1 MTLIELISKEAA
13 GEKPRIIAAASLA
26 GIANVVVLGY
36 VNVVA
41 QSADGAQLGSFTMF
55 CLTVLLYVVSARYTC
70 NRTTQ
75 IVESALQRIKIR
87 VADKVE
93 RAELQQLERIG
104 IAEISD
110 RIMEN
115 MSVISESATRVANLL
130 KSVCIL
136 IFAMLYLTRTSL
148 PAFALIAMILG
159 VGFSIYVSKQRQ
171 IKQYLIQAA
180 QERLTFFD
188 ILMDL
193 LRGFKEVKFSRRR
206 GRELGRDIEQSSGTL
221 RQATVKANQLF
232 NDNAVFAT
240 SLFYTVLGAI
250 VYVLPKHI
258 TVDAATLSSLVVA
271 IMFIWG
277 PIVNITGGYP
287 AYVRSDVALAQ
298 IAALESKLDALHQ
311 PVQVSEADNPWPGAI
326 TQIEAHE
333 LGYEYA
339 SEGGASVSADD
350 HAGGNAGGNV
360 AGKNDAFRIG
370 PINLTLHKGE
380 VLFIVGG
387 NGSGKSTLVKVLTG
401 LYPCSSGSLRADDI
415 PIQPQNAA
423 AYRELFSAI
432 YSDFHLFA
440 KLYGFLD
447 AIAAPDSASA
457 PPASSAI
464 SAAQVHRLL
473 QEMQLQDKTA
483 YAEGRF
489 ISRNLSTGQKKRL
502 AMIVALLEDRPIYVF
517 DEWAAD
523 QDPDF
528 RRYFYEELIPSLKQK
543 GKTVVIV
550 SHDDRYFHCGDRVV
564 TMEYGRIRSIT
575 AGVRPT

>member
-1 MTLIELISKEAA
+1 MTLIELISREAS
-13 GEKPRIIAAASLA
+13 GERLRIVVAASLA

-41 QSADGAQLGSFTMF
+41 QSADGAGLGSFAMF
-55 CLTVLLYVVSARYTC
+55 SLTVLLYVMSARYTC

-93 RAELQQLERIG
+93 RAELEQLERVG

-115 MSVISESATRVANLL
+115 MSVISESASRVANLL

-136 IFAMLYLTRTSL
+136 LFAMLYLTRTSL
-148 PAFALIAMILG
+148 PAFVMIALILG

-171 IKQYLIQAA
+171 IKEYLTQAA

-206 GRELGRDIEQSSGTL
+206 GREVCQDIEASAGTL

-240 SLFYTVLGAI
+240 SLFYSVLGAI

-287 AYVRSDVALAQ
+287 AYLRSEVA
-298 IAALESKLDALHQ
+298 IA
-311 PVQVSEADNPWPGAI
+311 
-326 TQIEAHE
+326 QIEALEDKLDVAVHRAVDPSDVE
-333 LGYEYA
+333 DPWQGGAGAIRLEAQDLGYEYA
-339 SEGGASVSADD
+339 GDGGRGPGQAQAT
-350 HAGGNAGGNV
+350 
-360 AGKNDAFRIG
+360 FRIG
-370 PINLTLHKGE
+370 PINLTIAPGE

-401 LYPCSSGSLRADDI
+401 LYPCTEGVLRANGTQV
-415 PIQPQNAA
+415 QPKNVAP
-423 AYRELFSAI
+423 YRELFSAI

-440 KLYGFLD
+440 KLYGFL
-447 AIAAPDSASA
+447 AAAADGSL
-457 PPASSAI
+457 
-464 SAAQVHRLL
+464 SAAEVQRLL
-473 QEMQLQDKTA
+473 AQMGLADKTA
-483 YAEGRF
+483 YESGRF
-489 ISRNLSTGQKKRL
+489 VSRNLSTGQQKRL
-502 AMIVALLEDRPIYVF
+502 ALIIALLEDRPVYVF

-523 QDPDF
+523 QDPEF
-528 RRYFYEELIPSLKQK
+528 RKYFYENLIPSLKHK
-543 GKTVVIV
+543 GKTLIIV

-564 TMEYGRIRSIT
+564 TMEYGKIRSIEP
-575 AGVRPT
+575 GSRYR

>member
-1 MTLIELISKEAA
+1 MMLIELISEEAA
-13 GEKPRIIAAASLA
+13 GERLRIVTAASLA

-36 VNVVA
+36 VNRVA
-41 QSADGAQLGSFTMF
+41 QSADGAGLGSFAMF
-55 CLTVLLYVVSARYTC
+55 CLTVLLYVLSARYTC

-87 VADKVE
+87 VSDKVE
-93 RAELQQLERIG
+93 RAELEQLERIG

-115 MSVISESATRVANLL
+115 MSVISESASRVANLL

-136 IFAMLYLTRTSL
+136 IFAMIYLTRTSL
-148 PAFALIAMILG
+148 PAFLMIAMILG

-171 IKQYLIQAA
+171 IKQYLLRAA

-206 GRELGRDIEQSSGTL
+206 GREVCRDIEQSSSSL

-240 SLFYTVLGAI
+240 SLFYSVLGAI
-250 VYVLPKHI
+250 VYVLPKHV
-258 TVDAATLSSLVVA
+258 TVDSATLSSLVVA

-287 AYVRSDVALAQ
+287 AYVRSDVALDQ
-298 IAALESKLDALHQ
+298 IDALEAKLDAAVHQ
-311 PVQVSEADNPWPGAI
+311 AVDAGLAEDPWQGRMSR
-326 TQIEAHE
+326 IEAQA
-333 LGYEYA
+333 LQYEYPI
-339 SEGGASVSADD
+339 EGGN
-350 HAGGNAGGNV
+350 G
-360 AGKNDAFRIG
+360 AFRIG
-370 PINLTLHKGE
+370 PIDLAIAQGE

-401 LYPCSSGSLRADDI
+401 LYPCSDGVLRVNDT
-415 PIQPQNAA
+415 PIHPKNVA
-423 AYRELFSAI
+423 AYREMISAI
-432 YSDFHLFA
+432 YADFHLFA

-447 AIAAPDSASA
+447 AEGAEVDIDAGKTAAG
-457 PPASSAI
+457 I
-464 SAAQVHRLL
+464 SAAQVQVLL
-473 QEMQLQDKTA
+473 AKMQLQGKTTF
-483 YAEGRF
+483 ENGRF

-502 AMIVALLEDRPIYVF
+502 AMIVALMEDRPLYVF

-523 QDPDF
+523 QDPEF
-528 RRYFYEELIPSLKQK
+528 RKYFYEELIPTLKK
-543 GKTVVIV
+543 NGKTLIIV

-564 TMEYGRIRSIT
+564 TMEYGKIRSI
-575 AGVRPT
+575 APGKPPGALPGSSAAKLP

>member
-1 MTLIELISKEAA
+1 MMLIELISEEAA
-13 GEKPRIIAAASLA
+13 GERIRIVTAASLA

-36 VNVVA
+36 VNRVA
-41 QSADGAQLGSFTMF
+41 QSADGAGLSSFAMF
-55 CLTVLLYVVSARYTC
+55 CVTVLVYVLSARYTC

-87 VADKVE
+87 VSEKVE
-93 RAELQQLERIG
+93 RAELEQLEHIG

-115 MSVISESATRVANLL
+115 MSVISESASRVANLL

-136 IFAMLYLTRTSL
+136 IFAMIYLTRTSL
-148 PAFALIAMILG
+148 PAFLMITMILG

-171 IKQYLIQAA
+171 IKQYLLQAA

-193 LRGFKEVKFSRRR
+193 LHGFKEVKFSRRR
-206 GRELGRDIEQSSGTL
+206 GREVCRDIDASASSL

-240 SLFYTVLGAI
+240 SLFYSVLGAI
-250 VYVLPKHI
+250 VYVLPKHA
-258 TVDAATLSSLVVA
+258 TVDSATLSSLVVA

-287 AYVRSDVALAQ
+287 AYIRSDVALDQ
-298 IAALESKLDALHQ
+298 LDALEAKLDAAVHKAMDAGQ
-311 PVQVSEADNPWPGAI
+311 AEDPWQGRI
-326 TQIEAHE
+326 DRIEAQE
-333 LGYEYA
+333 LEFEYPL
-339 SEGGASVSADD
+339 ED
-350 HAGGNAGGNV
+350 
-360 AGKNDAFRIG
+360 GKGSFRIG
-370 PINLTLHKGE
+370 PINLAIAPGE

-401 LYPCSSGSLRADDI
+401 LYPCSDGVLRVNDI
-415 PIQPQNAA
+415 PIRPKNVA
-423 AYRELFSAI
+423 AYREMISAI
-432 YSDFHLFA
+432 FADFHLFA

-447 AIAAPDSASA
+447 GGAEDAVADAGRTAAGVSV
-457 PPASSAI
+457 
-464 SAAQVHRLL
+464 AQVQRLL
-473 QEMQLQDKTA
+473 ETMQLKGKTA
-483 YAEGRF
+483 FADGRF

-502 AMIVALLEDRPIYVF
+502 AMIVALMEDRPLYVF

-523 QDPDF
+523 QDPEF
-528 RRYFYEELIPSLKQK
+528 RKYFYEELIPTLKK
-543 GKTVVIV
+543 NGKTLIIV
-550 SHDDRYFHCGDRVV
+550 SHDDRYFYCGDRVV
-564 TMEYGRIRSIT
+564 TMEYGQIRSIVP
-575 AGVRPT
+575 GKLPGKLPSELLGELPGQL